1 MPTHYSGTEDEARAL
16 DVFIKLMRAAQ
27 SVGDRTGQPAA
38 AAGLSPTQFGV
49 METLYHLGP
58 LMVSQ
63 LADKHLM
70 SRNNFTVVIDNLEKA
85 GLVRRERGHEDRRV
99 VMVHLTDT
107 GCDRIKAVLPDFV
120 RAVVRDMQVLSP
132 PQQKQ
137 LATLL
142 RCLGRQQNCSDLPE
156 EGA

>member
-1 MPTHYSGTEDEARAL
+1 MSTHYSGTEEEERAL

-27 SVGDRTGQPAA
+27 SVGDRTGQPAD

-85 GLVRRERGHEDRRV
+85 GYVRRERGYEDRRV

-107 GCDRIKAVLPDFV
+107 GRDRIKAVLPDFV
-120 RAVVRDMQVLSP
+120 KAVVRDMQVLSP
-132 PQQKQ
+132 AQQEQ
-137 LATLL
+137 LAVLL
-142 RCLGRQQNCSDLPE
+142 RCLGRQQSCKDLPE
-156 EGA
+156 EGT

>member
-1 MPTHYSGTEDEARAL
+1 MSTHYSGTKEEERAL

-120 RAVVRDMQVLSP
+120 KAVVRDMQVLSP
-132 PQQKQ
+132 RQQEQ

-142 RCLGRQQNCSDLPE
+142 RCLGRQQSCSDLPE